1 MLLRVTIAAII
12 GLLAAT
18 ALDLGFGPGFVDD
31 AVAYPAVIYTCLL
44 AAAVARSQG
53 ASVGSWFVHLACVAS
68 LGAVVLVT
76 LRTVALVE
84 LPFGN
89 YATTGHFPYVAVPLC
104 TTLPALVWELVLSKK
119 TASAVS

>member
-1 MLLRVTIAAII
+1 MLLRLSIALVV

-31 AVAYPAVIYTCLL
+31 AVAYPAVVYTCLL
-44 AAAVARSQG
+44 ATLVARTQGG
-53 ASVGSWFVHLACVAS
+53 ASKPWFIHLLCTAS
-68 LGAVVLVT
+68 LGAVVLVA

-89 YATTGHFPYVAVPLC
+89 YATTGHFPYVAVPLA
-104 TTLPALVWELVLSKK
+104 TTLPALIWELVLAKQK
-119 TASAVS
+119 